1 MRVPRQLI
9 FLLLLLVCPPIYG
22 QKPPASTV
30 QPNPRRLEINLTKP
44 PFWGNHC
51 LWVSIRRANLSK
63 SSIFLPVHEEV
74 LIYTSVTDAANTLGQ
89 GSGEAWL
96 AVYGPRDF
104 ISSDVTRLAP
114 GKARQDTYC
123 LPDTLQIEDSIT
135 GTRREARLQGKLR
148 IYAKYYLGTSK
159 RQVDQPQREQM
170 NEIPIPCPDGVDK
183 TECTTPLPIFAGECL
198 VWFSFCPPVP
208 PRLPPD

>member
-9 FLLLLLVCPPIYG
+9 FLLLLLVCPPIYS
-22 QKPPASTV
+22 QKPPASAV
-30 QPNPRRLEINLTKP
+30 RPNPRPLEINLTKP

-63 SSIFLPVHEEV
+63 SPIFLPVHEEI
-74 LIYTSVTDAANTLGQ
+74 LIDVSVTDPTNALGR
-89 GSGEAWL
+89 GSGEVWL
-96 AVYGPRDF
+96 PVYGPGDV
-104 ISSDVTRLAP
+104 INSDVTRLAP
-114 GKARQDTYC
+114 GEARQDTYC

-135 GTRREARLQGKLR
+135 GTRREVRLQGKLR
-148 IYAKYYLGTSK
+148 ICAKYYLGTSK
-159 RQVDQPQREQM
+159 RRGDQPQREQM

-183 TECTTPLPIFAGECL
+183 AECATPPPIFAGECL
-198 VWFSFCPPVP
+198 VRFSFCRPVP